1 MRKSIFTILGLLLV
15 SNLLAFA
22 LVPPTQASS
31 DEVGTLILEQLEP
44 VEEIYGQE
52 DVQSDTFAKAVAD
65 IIKIV
70 LGFLGVIFLVLILYA
85 GFMWM
90 TSAGN
95 EEQIS
100 KAKKTMVAAVLGAAI
115 VLSAYLVTF
124 FVVDAL
130 LEATGAEDL
139 D

>member
-1 MRKSIFTILGLLLV
+1 MRKSIFTILGLIV
-15 SNLLAFA
+15 ISNLLAFV
-22 LVPPTQASS
+22 LIPPTLAA
-31 DEVGTLILEQLEP
+31 DEVGTLILDQLEP
-44 VEEIYGQE
+44 IEDIYGQE
-52 DVQSDTFAKAVAD
+52 DVESDTFAKAIAD
-65 IIKIV
+65 IIKII

-95 EEQIS
+95 DEKIG
-100 KAKKTMVAAVLGAAI
+100 KAKKTMVAAVIGAAI

-124 FVVDAL
+124 FIVDAL